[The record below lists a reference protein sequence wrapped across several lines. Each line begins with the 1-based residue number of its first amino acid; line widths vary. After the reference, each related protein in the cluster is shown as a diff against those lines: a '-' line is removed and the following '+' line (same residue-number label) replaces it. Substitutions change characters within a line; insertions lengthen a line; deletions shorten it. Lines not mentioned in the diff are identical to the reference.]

1 LTIIIVGYL
10 TKKVPALAAKVAII
24 LGAVLYSISI
34 FILEP
39 NIVGSA
45 VAEAEAAGITGK
57 ELAYVKAAAY
67 PHFLHVMAILFVLN
81 IMIMLVIGMIKP
93 RTESYDLEYTRQ
105 VDITPWKYVKQ
116 VGILVCLIVIGIYL
130 WFSPLM
136 MG

>member
-1 LTIIIVGYL
+1 M
-10 TKKVPALAAKVAII
+10 AAKVAII

-67 PHFLHVMAILFVLN
+67 PHFLHVMAILFALN
-81 IMIMLVIGMIKP
+81 IVIMLVIGMLSP
-93 RTESYDLEYTRQ
+93 RTESYELEYTRQ

-116 VGILVCLIVIGIYL
+116 VGIVVCLIVIGIYI
-130 WFSPLM
+130 WFSPLL